1 MEKPKILI
9 QTEKWAVIFK
19 PAGMAT
25 QLSDDSKGSSLE
37 AVLKS
42 MLEKEHIFF
51 PHRIDRITQ
60 GLLLVAFDK
69 ETVAYFNDKIKN
81 KRFDKYYLAK
91 VEANIPDPLNLI
103 GIHKRFIKVEDKI
116 SRIVKSGGLPSFLEI
131 LAIEPA
137 PESPECYLVL
147 VKLLTGRMHQIRVMF
162 ADMGIPLCGDFL
174 YNPDSKDKDFY
185 LESIIL
191 SFNDPEGLRKTF
203 FCEGNLNR
211 NMVGEKMKSR
221 IEEISE
227 VKYGQSNSNC

>member
-19 PAGMAT
+19 PAGIAT
-25 QLSDDSKGSSLE
+25 QLSDDAKGSSLE

-42 MLEKEHIFF
+42 TLEKKHIFF
-51 PHRIDRITQ
+51 PHRLDRITQ

-69 ETVAYFNDKIKN
+69 ETVAYFNDEIKN

-91 VEANIPDPLNLI
+91 VESDIPDPSNLI
-103 GIHKRFIKVEDKI
+103 GIHKRFIKVEDKL

-137 PESPECYLVL
+137 PESPECYHVL

-174 YNPDSKDKDFY
+174 YNSESKFKDFY
-185 LESIIL
+185 LESIVLKFMDITGTEQ
-191 SFNDPEGLRKTF
+191 SF
-203 FCEGNLNR
+203 FCNENPDREKIGN
-211 NMVGEKMKSR
+211 R
-221 IEEISE
+221 IEKILVSIT
-227 VKYGQSNSNC
+227 QPL

>member
-25 QLSDDSKGSSLE
+25 QLSDDAKGSSLE

-42 MLEKEHIFF
+42 TLEKEHIFF
-51 PHRIDRITQ
+51 PHRLDRVTQ

-69 ETVAYFNDKIKN
+69 ETVAYFNNEIKY

-91 VEANIPDPLNLI
+91 VETNISDPETLI

-137 PESPECYLVL
+137 PESPECYHVL
-147 VKLLTGRMHQIRVMF
+147 VKLLTGRMHQIRVML
-162 ADMGIPLCGDFL
+162 AYMGIPLCGDFL
-174 YNPDSKDKDFY
+174 YNPDSKGKDFY
-185 LESIIL
+185 LESLIL
-191 SFNDPEGLRKTF
+191 SFNDPEGLRKTYF
-203 FCEGNLNR
+203 YEVNPGR
-211 NMVGEKMKSR
+211 VAVGDDMKNK

-227 VKYGQSNSNC
+227 VKYGLSNSNC

>member
-25 QLSDDSKGSSLE
+25 QLSDDSNRSSLE

-51 PHRIDRITQ
+51 PHRLDRITQ

-69 ETVAYFNDKIKN
+69 ETVAYFNDEIKN

-91 VEANIPDPLNLI
+91 VESEIPDPLNLI
-103 GIHKRFIKVEDKI
+103 RIHKRFIKVEDKI

-137 PESPECYLVL
+137 PESPECYHVL
-147 VKLLTGRMHQIRVMF
+147 VKLLTGRMHQIRVML

-174 YNPDSKDKDFY
+174 YNAKSSNKDFY
-185 LESIIL
+185 LESLVLKFMDTTDTEQSFYFSENPDREKIGSGIKKIL
-191 SFNDPEGLRKTF
+191 DSVIQPL
-203 FCEGNLNR
+203 
-211 NMVGEKMKSR
+211 
-221 IEEISE
+221 
-227 VKYGQSNSNC
+227 